1 MEWNLQ
7 SSMVDRYT
15 HKSNKEKTNN
25 TIIVLTK
32 GTTEC
37 HNRSKILSE
46 YWDKWDLVR
55 LVRSAKI
62 L

>member
-1 MEWNLQ
+1 
-7 SSMVDRYT
+7 MVDRYT
-15 HKSNKEKTNN
+15 NKSNKEKTNN
-25 TIIVLTK
+25 TIIVLTE

-46 YWDKWDLVR
+46 YWDKRDLVR